1 MRVLGL
7 IPARGGSKSIPR
19 KNLVDL
25 GGLPLIQW
33 TIQSALDSNLTR
45 VVVSTDDDEISEVSE
60 SLGAEGPFK
69 RPAELSSDLTLSI
82 DVVLHA
88 LDVLAEEFDAVMML
102 QPTSPFRTSTD
113 IENAIKIIGDASS
126 VISVVPVE
134 GTHPARMKF
143 VEDGVLIDPPF
154 AETIENMPRQDL
166 RPMYIRNGAIYL
178 TRVSDLRHRTFKGAL
193 SRALIMPKER
203 SINIDTSFDLALAR
217 VALSIGTL

>member
-25 GGLPLIQW
+25 GGVPLIQW
-33 TIQSALDSNLTR
+33 TIQAALGSNLER
-45 VVVSTDDDEISEVSE
+45 VVVSTDDDEIAEISQ
-60 SLGAEGPFK
+60 SLGAEVPFK
-69 RPAELSSDLTLSI
+69 RPAELSSDQTLSI

-88 LDVLAEEFDAVMML
+88 LDVLEEDFDAVMML
-102 QPTSPFRTSTD
+102 QPTSPFRTSID
-113 IENAIKIIGDASS
+113 IESAIKIIEDASS

-154 AETIENMPRQDL
+154 AETIENMPRQEL

-203 SINIDTSFDLALAR
+203 SINIDTGFDLALAR
-217 VALSIGTL
+217 VALSNGML

>member
-7 IPARGGSKSIPR
+7 IPARGGSKTIPR

-25 GGLPLIQW
+25 GGVPLIQW
-33 TIQSALDSNLTR
+33 TIQAALGSNLER
-45 VVVSTDDDEISEVSE
+45 VVVSTDDDEIAEISK
-60 SLGAEGPFK
+60 SLGAEVPFK
-69 RPAELSSDLTLSI
+69 RPAELSSDQTLSI

-88 LDVLAEEFDAVMML
+88 LDVLEEDFDAVMML
-102 QPTSPFRTSTD
+102 QPTSPFRTSID
-113 IENAIKIIGDASS
+113 IEGAIKIIDGASS

-154 AETIENMPRQDL
+154 AETIENMPRQEL

-178 TRVSDLRHRTFKGAL
+178 TRISDLRHRTFKGAL

-203 SINIDTSFDLALAR
+203 SINIDTGFDLALAR
-217 VALSIGTL
+217 VALSNGML

>member
-1 MRVLGL
+1 MRILGL

-33 TIQSALDSNLTR
+33 TIQAALDSNLTR
-45 VVVSTDDDEISEVSE
+45 VVVSTDDDEIAEISQ
-60 SLGAEGPFK
+60 SLGAEVPFK

-88 LDVLAEEFDAVMML
+88 LDVIEEEFDAVMML

-113 IENAIKIIGDASS
+113 IENAIKIIDDASS

-154 AETIENMPRQDL
+154 AETIENMPRQEL

-178 TRVSDLRHRTFKGAL
+178 TRISDLRHRTFKGAL
-193 SRALIMPKER
+193 SRALIMPKKR
-203 SINIDTSFDLALAR
+203 SINIDTGFDLALAR
-217 VALSIGTL
+217 VALSIGML

>member
-25 GGLPLIQW
+25 GGVPLIQW
-33 TIQSALDSNLTR
+33 TIQAALGSNLGR
-45 VVVSTDDDEISEVSE
+45 VVVSTDDDEIAEISK
-60 SLGAEGPFK
+60 SLGAEVPFK
-69 RPAELSSDLTLSI
+69 RPAELSSDQTLSI

-88 LDVLAEEFDAVMML
+88 LDVLEEDFDAVMML
-102 QPTSPFRTSTD
+102 QPTSPFRTSID
-113 IENAIKIIGDASS
+113 IEGAIKIIDGASS

-154 AETIENMPRQDL
+154 AETIENMPRQEL

-178 TRVSDLRHRTFKGAL
+178 TRISDLRHRTFKGAL

-203 SINIDTSFDLALAR
+203 SINIDTGFDLALAR
-217 VALSIGTL
+217 VALSNGML

>member
-7 IPARGGSKSIPR
+7 VPARGGSKSIPR
-19 KNLVDL
+19 KNLVEL
-25 GGLPLIQW
+25 GGVPLIQW
-33 TIQSALDSNLTR
+33 TIQAALGSNLKR
-45 VVVSTDDDEISEVSE
+45 VVVSTDDDEIAEISQN
-60 SLGAEGPFK
+60 LGAEVPFK
-69 RPAELSSDLTLSI
+69 RPAELSSDQTLSI

-88 LDVLAEEFDAVMML
+88 LDVLEEDFDAVMML
-102 QPTSPFRTSTD
+102 QPTSPFRTSID
-113 IENAIKIIGDASS
+113 IESAIKSINAASS

-143 VEDGVLIDPPF
+143 VEDGVLIDPAF
-154 AETIENMPRQDL
+154 AETIENMPRQEL

-178 TRVSDLRHRTFKGAL
+178 TRIADLRHRTFKGAL

-217 VALSIGTL
+217 VALSNGML

>member
-7 IPARGGSKSIPR
+7 VPARGGSKSIPR
-19 KNLVDL
+19 KNLVEL
-25 GGLPLIQW
+25 GGVPLIQW
-33 TIQSALDSNLTR
+33 TIQAALGSNLKR
-45 VVVSTDDDEISEVSE
+45 VVVSTDDDEIAEISQN
-60 SLGAEGPFK
+60 LGAEVPFK
-69 RPAELSSDLTLSI
+69 RPAELSSDQTLSI

-88 LDVLAEEFDAVMML
+88 LDVLEEDFDAVMML
-102 QPTSPFRTSTD
+102 QPTSPFRTSID
-113 IENAIKIIGDASS
+113 IESAIKIINDASS

-143 VEDGVLIDPPF
+143 VEDGVLIDPSF

-178 TRVSDLRHRTFKGAL
+178 TRIADLRHRTFKGAL

-217 VALSIGTL
+217 VALSNGML

>member
-7 IPARGGSKSIPR
+7 IPARGGSKSISR

-25 GGLPLIQW
+25 GGVPLIQW
-33 TIQSALDSNLTR
+33 TIQAALGSNLER
-45 VVVSTDDDEISEVSE
+45 VVVSTDDDEIAEISQ
-60 SLGAEGPFK
+60 SLGAEVPFK
-69 RPAELSSDLTLSI
+69 RPAELSSDQTLSI

-88 LDVLAEEFDAVMML
+88 LDVLEEDFDAVMML
-102 QPTSPFRTSTD
+102 QPTSPFRTSID
-113 IENAIKIIGDASS
+113 IESAIKIIEDASS

-154 AETIENMPRQDL
+154 AETIENMPRQEL

-178 TRVSDLRHRTFKGAL
+178 TRISDLRHRTFKGAL

-203 SINIDTSFDLALAR
+203 SINIDTGFDLALAR
-217 VALSIGTL
+217 VALSNGML

>member
-7 IPARGGSKSIPR
+7 VPARGGSKSIPR
-19 KNLVDL
+19 KNLVEL
-25 GGLPLIQW
+25 GGVPLIQW
-33 TIQSALDSNLTR
+33 TIQAALGSNLKR
-45 VVVSTDDDEISEVSE
+45 VVVSTDDDEIAEISQN
-60 SLGAEGPFK
+60 LGAEVPFK
-69 RPAELSSDLTLSI
+69 RPAELSSDQTLSI

-88 LDVLAEEFDAVMML
+88 LDVLEEDFDAVMML
-102 QPTSPFRTSTD
+102 QPTSPFRTSID
-113 IENAIKIIGDASS
+113 IESAIKSINDASS

-143 VEDGVLIDPPF
+143 VEDGVLIDPSF

-178 TRVSDLRHRTFKGAL
+178 TRIADLRHRTFKGAL

-217 VALSIGTL
+217 VALSNGML

>member
-7 IPARGGSKSIPR
+7 IPARGGSKSIPH

-25 GGLPLIQW
+25 GGVPLIQW
-33 TIQSALDSNLTR
+33 TIQAALGSNLER
-45 VVVSTDDDEISEVSE
+45 VVVSTDDDEIAEISK
-60 SLGAEGPFK
+60 SLGAEVPFK
-69 RPAELSSDLTLSI
+69 RPAELSSDQTLSI

-88 LDVLAEEFDAVMML
+88 LDVLEEDFDAVMML
-102 QPTSPFRTSTD
+102 QPTSPFRTSID
-113 IENAIKIIGDASS
+113 IVGAIKIIDGASS

-154 AETIENMPRQDL
+154 AETIENMPRQEL

-178 TRVSDLRHRTFKGAL
+178 TRISDLRHRTFKGAL

-203 SINIDTSFDLALAR
+203 SINIDTGFDLALAR
-217 VALSIGTL
+217 VALSNGML

>member
-25 GGLPLIQW
+25 GGVPLIQW
-33 TIQSALDSNLTR
+33 TIQAALSSNLKR
-45 VVVSTDDDEISEVSE
+45 VVVSTDDDEIAEFSR
-60 SLGAEGPFK
+60 SLGVEVPFK
-69 RPAELSSDLTLSI
+69 RPAELSTDQALSI

-88 LDVLAEEFDAVMML
+88 LDVLEEDFDAVMVL
-102 QPTSPFRTSTD
+102 QPTSPFRTSID

-126 VISVVPVE
+126 VISVVSVE
-134 GTHPARMKF
+134 GNHPARMKF
-143 VEDGVLIDPPF
+143 VDDGVLVDPPF
-154 AETIENMPRQDL
+154 AEVIENIPRQEL

-178 TRVSDLRHRTFKGAL
+178 TRISDLRNRTFKGAL

-203 SINIDTSFDLALAR
+203 SINIDTDFDLAFAR
-217 VALSIGTL
+217 VALSSGIL

>member
-25 GGLPLIQW
+25 GGVPLIQW
-33 TIQSALDSNLTR
+33 TIQAALGSNLER
-45 VVVSTDDDEISEVSE
+45 VVVSTDDDEIAEISK
-60 SLGAEGPFK
+60 SLGAEVPFK
-69 RPAELSSDLTLSI
+69 RPAELSSDQTLSI

-88 LDVLAEEFDAVMML
+88 LDVLEKDFDAVMML
-102 QPTSPFRTSTD
+102 QPTSPFRTSID
-113 IENAIKIIGDASS
+113 IEGAIKIIDGASS

-154 AETIENMPRQDL
+154 AETIENMPRQEL

-178 TRVSDLRHRTFKGAL
+178 TRISDLRHRTFKGAL

-203 SINIDTSFDLALAR
+203 SINIDTGFDLALAR
-217 VALSIGTL
+217 VALSNGML

>member
-7 IPARGGSKSIPR
+7 VPARGGSKSIPR
-19 KNLVDL
+19 KNLVEL
-25 GGLPLIQW
+25 GGVPLIQW
-33 TIQSALDSNLTR
+33 TIQAALGSNLER
-45 VVVSTDDDEISEVSE
+45 VVVSTDDDEIAEISQN
-60 SLGAEGPFK
+60 LGAEVPFK
-69 RPAELSSDLTLSI
+69 RPAELSSDQTLSI

-88 LDVLAEEFDAVMML
+88 LDVLEEDFDAVMML
-102 QPTSPFRTSTD
+102 QPTSPFRTSID
-113 IENAIKIIGDASS
+113 IESAIKIIDDASS

-178 TRVSDLRHRTFKGAL
+178 TRIADLRHRTFKGAL

-217 VALSIGTL
+217 AALSNGML

>member
-7 IPARGGSKSIPR
+7 IPARGGSKSIPH

-25 GGLPLIQW
+25 GGVPLIQW
-33 TIQSALDSNLTR
+33 TIQAALGSNLER
-45 VVVSTDDDEISEVSE
+45 VVVSTDDDEIAEISK
-60 SLGAEGPFK
+60 SLGAEVPFK
-69 RPAELSSDLTLSI
+69 RPAELSSDQTLSI

-88 LDVLAEEFDAVMML
+88 LDVLEKDFDAVMML
-102 QPTSPFRTSTD
+102 QPTSPFRTSID
-113 IENAIKIIGDASS
+113 IEGAIKIIDGASS

-154 AETIENMPRQDL
+154 AETIENMPRQEL

-178 TRVSDLRHRTFKGAL
+178 TRISDLRHRTFKGAL
-193 SRALIMPKER
+193 SRALIMPKGR
-203 SINIDTSFDLALAR
+203 SINIDTGFDLALAR
-217 VALSIGTL
+217 VALSNGML